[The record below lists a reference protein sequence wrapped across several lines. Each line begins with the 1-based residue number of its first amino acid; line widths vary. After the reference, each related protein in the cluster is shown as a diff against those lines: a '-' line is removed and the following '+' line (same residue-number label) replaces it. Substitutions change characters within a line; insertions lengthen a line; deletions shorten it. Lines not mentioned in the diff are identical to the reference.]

1 MDLVYEALD
10 SINMAGKT
18 TFGIDTELEAISE
31 GVIGKINY
39 LGLKKLERAKT
50 HLNNCIR
57 LALTLAPRPVENL
70 PWYI

>member
-18 TFGIDTELEAISE
+18 TFGIDTELEALSE
-31 GVIGKINY
+31 GFIGKIHY
-39 LGLKKLERAKT
+39 LGLKNLERAKT
-50 HLNNCIR
+50 HLTNCIR

-70 PWYI
+70 LWYI